1 MLKYPFESIACVES
15 SLLIVLVCVYLFK
28 LYVLKLN
35 NYSQNM
41 LLYKLTYTIIWR
53 SPEPFR
59 TVLGSIS
66 FKSGTVL
73 NSSEVLEVS
82 GTVPNRSGEISG
94 TVPNRSTNPK

>member
-1 MLKYPFESIACVES
+1 M
-15 SLLIVLVCVYLFK
+15 VLVYVYLFK

-41 LLYKLTYTIIWR
+41 LLYKLIYAIIWR

-59 TVLGSIS
+59 TVLASIG

-73 NSSEVLEVS
+73 NSFKILEVS
-82 GTVPNRSGEISG
+82 ETVPNRSRKISG
-94 TVPNRSTNPK
+94 TVLQTPNNGLYVNLLLYLYIT